1 MSELI
6 DNSQKRMGLL
16 KHLILQLHKGEA
28 PEQVKGQLARLLGTI
43 PYGEVVKV
51 EQELIAEGLPQ
62 EDVLSLCDV
71 HSAVL
76 KGHIDQTGAKQ
87 APAGHP
93 VDTFQQENRALEKV
107 LGSLNRIFGE
117 ISESAKPA

>member
-43 PYGEVVKV
+43 PYG
-51 EQELIAEGLPQ
+51 
-62 EDVLSLCDV
+62 
-71 HSAVL
+71 
-76 KGHIDQTGAKQ
+76 
-87 APAGHP
+87 
-93 VDTFQQENRALEKV
+93 
-107 LGSLNRIFGE
+107 
-117 ISESAKPA
+117 